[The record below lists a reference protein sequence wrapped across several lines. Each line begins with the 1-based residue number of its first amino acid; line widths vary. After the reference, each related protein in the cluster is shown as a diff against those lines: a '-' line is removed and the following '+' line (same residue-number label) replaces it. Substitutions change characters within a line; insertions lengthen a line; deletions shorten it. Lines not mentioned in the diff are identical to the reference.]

1 MHFRVNDNNDEKD
14 NNGRENSDVDYDD
27 TDDNNNSDDKKKI
40 SKNVENYILNF
51 HVDDANLSNSEV
63 FEHT

>member
-1 MHFRVNDNNDEKD
+1 MEEKIVMSTMMTLMIITIVMI
-14 NNGRENSDVDYDD
+14 R
-27 TDDNNNSDDKKKI
+27 KKI